1 MGENGLSAGTISLK
15 LKLDTSG
22 FKNRLNDLK
31 NRIKSSFNTGA
42 VGNFGNSVKA
52 TTGLFPRLTASVKT
66 FGKAVIAAFTIRAI
80 AAFANKC
87 VTLASNLVEVEN
99 VVATA
104 FPKMYE
110 YVDNFAKNAASRFGL
125 SETMAK
131 QYIGTFGAMAQAFGF
146 TEKQAA
152 AMSTTLTGLAGDVAS
167 FYNITQDEA
176 YNKLK
181 SVFTGETESLKEL
194 GIVMTQSALDSYAM
208 ANGFGHTTSAM
219 SEAEKVALRYS
230 FVQEKLAMAQ
240 GDVARTSN
248 SWANQIRYLKV
259 QIQTLGSMIGQLV
272 MKVLSPLVQ
281 AINFVL
287 SKIIDLGKGFA
298 SIFGKKSGIGQTKAD
313 LGGISGEIGNITDG
327 YQDASSGAD
336 KASRN
341 TGKLGKAL
349 KKAAKDARNLMGFD
363 QINKVQEKQST
374 DSGPGGGN
382 GGGGSSIGGGG
393 GVTGAGLNIDTS
405 MIDDLKSK
413 VTKKLG
419 PIWDKLIASL
429 KRCRTAFSNLWKVVK
444 KAFMYIWDNI
454 LKPFGTWIIETLAPV
469 LVDILTGAINVVT
482 AALKAMS
489 PVAKFLWE
497 KILQPIAKKIGEIL
511 VAVLKKV
518 AEWLEKLAQW
528 INDHPKLFAG
538 IATTILAV
546 VAAFKAFTIIKKV
559 IGFFQKVKK
568 VFGVAKLVLAGLSP
582 TVLIVIGV
590 IAALVVAGVLLYKN
604 WDKIKPKLKKFVDF
618 FKQKWADL
626 KKKVQPI
633 LDKITEL
640 IGKLKEKWD
649 AFKNKTVELVAEA
662 KEKVD
667 GALEWLGEKWEAIK
681 DKAAALI
688 AEAKEKVSGAIE
700 KLKGA
705 WETVKDRTATLV
717 AEAKEKVTGAIE
729 NLKEGWAAAV
739 EIVTDHTGTMTATLK
754 DSFSSFIGDLKT
766 KWTDAKD
773 KIVTQ
778 TKTFTT
784 KTADSFSGKIA
795 GIKKTWGDYASKIAD
810 KTRTFT
816 TKISNSFSDK
826 IKGIKDKWDSYASK
840 IGNKTRTFTAELK
853 DSFASK
859 IKDIKDKWD
868 SYASKISNKTRT
880 FTTEIKDSFSS
891 KIAGIKKKWDDFK
904 SKIGNVTKNF
914 SLSVGGKLPKITW
927 STKTKKVGPISIDYP
942 WPSVTWEKLAQGGFI
957 RKNTPQLAVVGD
969 NRHQGEYV
977 APEKKL
983 EAMANKAA
991 AGAAG
996 SGNAEMIT
1004 MMRTIIQILQT
1015 MDTSVYLDGKSIKD
1029 NVVKRINQNTRA
1041 TGVCE
1046 IVT

>member
-42 VGNFGNSVKA
+42 VSNFGNSVKA

-110 YVDNFAKNAASRFGL
+110 YVDNFAKNAASKFGL

-259 QIQTLGSMIGQLV
+259 QIQTLGSMIGQLI

-287 SKIIDLGKGFA
+287 AKIIDLGKGFA

-382 GGGGSSIGGGG
+382 DGGGSSVRGIG
-393 GVTGAGLNIDTS
+393 GVTGAALDVDTS
-405 MIDDLKSK
+405 MIDDLKKK
-413 VTKKLG
+413 VTEKLG
-419 PIWDKLIASL
+419 PIWDNLIESL
-429 KRCRTAFSNLWKVVK
+429 KRCKTAFSNLWKVVK
-444 KAFMYIWDNI
+444 KAFSYIWDKI
-454 LKPFGTWIIETLAPV
+454 LKPFGIWIIETLAPV

-482 AALKAMS
+482 AALKAMA

-546 VAAFKAFTIIKKV
+546 VAAFKAFMIIKKV
-559 IGFFQKVKK
+559 VSFASKFK
-568 VFGVAKLVLAGLSP
+568 VFGVVKKILGGLSP

-618 FKQKWADL
+618 FKEKWANL

-649 AFKNKTVELVAEA
+649 AFKSRTVELIAEA

-667 GALEWLGEKWEAIK
+667 GALEWLGEKWAGIK

-688 AEAKEKVSGAIE
+688 AEAKEKVSGAIQ
-700 KLKGA
+700 KLKDD
-705 WETVKDRTATLV
+705 WETVKDRAATLV
-717 AEAKEKVTGAIE
+717 AEAKEKVSGAIQ
-729 NLKEGWAAAV
+729 NLKDGWAAAV

-754 DSFSSFIGDLKT
+754 DSFSSFVGDLKT
-766 KWTDAKD
+766 KWADARD
-773 KIVTQ
+773 KIVDQ
-778 TKTFTT
+778 SRSFITKT
-784 KTADSFSGKIA
+784 S
-795 GIKKTWGDYASKIAD
+795 
-810 KTRTFT
+810 
-816 TKISNSFSDK
+816 
-826 IKGIKDKWDSYASK
+826 
-840 IGNKTRTFTAELK
+840 
-853 DSFASK
+853 
-859 IKDIKDKWD
+859 
-868 SYASKISNKTRT
+868 
-880 FTTEIKDSFSS
+880 DSFSS
-891 KIAGIKKKWDDFK
+891 KIGGIKKTWADYTEKIKDKTRTFITKTSDSFS
-904 SKIGNVTKNF
+904 SKIDGIKKTWVRIKPGLSLQRRVTLF
-914 SLSVGGKLPKITW
+914 PARLTV
-927 STKTKKVGPISIDYP
+927 
-942 WPSVTWEKLAQGGFI
+942 
-957 RKNTPQLAVVGD
+957 
-969 NRHQGEYV
+969 
-977 APEKKL
+977 
-983 EAMANKAA
+983 
-991 AGAAG
+991 
-996 SGNAEMIT
+996 
-1004 MMRTIIQILQT
+1004 
-1015 MDTSVYLDGKSIKD
+1015 
-1029 NVVKRINQNTRA
+1029 
-1041 TGVCE
+1041 
-1046 IVT
+1046 

>member
-1 MGENGLSAGTISLK
+1 MGENGASVGTISLRM
-15 LKLDTSG
+15 KLDTSG
-22 FKNRLNDLK
+22 LRSRLDDLK
-31 NRIKSSFNTGA
+31 NRLKNSFTTNA
-42 VGNFGNSVKA
+42 VNNFDNQVKA
-52 TTGLFPRLTASVKT
+52 TTGLFPRLTALVKS
-66 FGKAVIAAFTIRAI
+66 FGKAVVAAFTIRAI
-80 AAFANKC
+80 ASFIGKC
-87 VTLASNLVEVEN
+87 VTLASNLTEVEN
-99 VVATA
+99 VVTTA

-110 YVDNFAKNAASRFGL
+110 YVDNFAKNAASSFGL

-194 GIVMTQSALDSYAM
+194 GIVMTQSALDSYALS
-208 ANGFGHTTSAM
+208 NGFGHTTSAM

-230 FVQEKLAMAQ
+230 FVQSKLAMAQ
-240 GDVARTSN
+240 GDVAKTSN
-248 SWANQIRYLKV
+248 TWANQVRYLKV

-281 AINFVL
+281 AINIVL
-287 SKIIDLGKGFA
+287 AKIIDLGKGFA
-298 SIFGKKSGIGQTKAD
+298 SIFGKKTGIGQTKAD
-313 LGGISGEIGNITDG
+313 LGGISGEIGDIKDS
-327 YQDASSGAD
+327 YEDASVGAD
-336 KASRN
+336 KASGN
-341 TGKLGKAL
+341 TKKLGKAL
-349 KKAAKDARNLMGFD
+349 KKAAKDARSLLGFD
-363 QINKVQEKQST
+363 QINKLQEKQDT
-374 DSGPGGGN
+374 DSGSGGN
-382 GGGGSSIGGGG
+382 GGGVGGSSIGGGG

-405 MIDDLKSK
+405 MIEDLKSK

-444 KAFMYIWDNI
+444 KAFQYIWDKI

-469 LVDILTGAINVVT
+469 LVDILTGAIHVVT
-482 AALKAMS
+482 EALKAMA

-497 KILQPIAKKIGEIL
+497 KILAPVAKKIGEIL
-511 VAVLKKV
+511 IAVLKKV

-528 INDHPKLFAG
+528 IKDHPKLFAG

-618 FKQKWADL
+618 FKEKWANL

-649 AFKNKTVELVAEA
+649 AFKSRTVELIAEA

-681 DKAAALI
+681 DKATALI

-717 AEAKEKVTGAIE
+717 AEAKEKVAGAIE
-729 NLKEGWAAAV
+729 NLKDGWESIKDRTATLIAEAKEKVSGAAEKLKDGWSTAV
-739 EIVTDHTGTMTATLK
+739 KTVTDHTATMTTTLE
-754 DSFSSFIGDLKT
+754 DSFSSAISGVKT

-773 KIVTQ
+773 KIATQ
-778 TKTFTT
+778 TRTFTT
-784 KTADSFSGKIA
+784 KTADTFSGKIA
-795 GIKKTWGDYASKIAD
+795 GIKKTWNDYAEKI
-810 KTRTFT
+810 
-816 TKISNSFSDK
+816 N
-826 IKGIKDKWDSYASK
+826 
-840 IGNKTRTFTAELK
+840 NKTRSFITKTS
-853 DSFASK
+853 DSFSNK

-868 SYASKISNKTRT
+868 SYASKIGNKTRT

-891 KIAGIKKKWDDFK
+891 KIAGIKKKWDEFK

-927 STKTKKVGPISIDYP
+927 GTKTFEKGPIKINYP
-942 WPSVTWEKLAQGGFI
+942 WPKVEWAKLAQGGFV
-957 RKNTPQLAVVGD
+957 RKNTPQLAVIGD

-1015 MDTSVYLDGKSIKD
+1015 MDTNVYLDGKSIKD

>member
-42 VGNFGNSVKA
+42 VSNFGNSVKA

-110 YVDNFAKNAASRFGL
+110 YVDNFAKNAASKFGL

-259 QIQTLGSMIGQLV
+259 QIQTLGSMIGQLI

-287 SKIIDLGKGFA
+287 AKIIDLGKGFA

-382 GGGGSSIGGGG
+382 DGGGSSVRGIG
-393 GVTGAGLNIDTS
+393 GVTGAALDVDTS
-405 MIDDLKSK
+405 MIDDLKKK
-413 VTKKLG
+413 VTEKLG
-419 PIWDKLIASL
+419 PIWDNLIESL
-429 KRCRTAFSNLWKVVK
+429 KRCKTAFSNLWKVVK
-444 KAFMYIWDNI
+444 KAFSYIWDKI
-454 LKPFGTWIIETLAPV
+454 LKPFGIWIIETLAPV

-482 AALKAMS
+482 AALKAMA

-546 VAAFKAFTIIKKV
+546 VAAFKAFMIIKKV
-559 IGFFQKVKK
+559 VSFASKFK
-568 VFGVAKLVLAGLSP
+568 VFGVVKKILGGLSP

-618 FKQKWADL
+618 FKEKWANL

-649 AFKNKTVELVAEA
+649 AFKSRTVELIAEA

-667 GALEWLGEKWEAIK
+667 GALEWLGEKWAGIK

-688 AEAKEKVSGAIE
+688 AEAKEKVSGAIQ
-700 KLKGA
+700 KLKDD
-705 WETVKDRTATLV
+705 WETVKDRAATLV
-717 AEAKEKVTGAIE
+717 AEAKEKVSGAIQ
-729 NLKEGWAAAV
+729 NLKDGWAAAV

-754 DSFSSFIGDLKT
+754 DSFSSFVGDLKT
-766 KWTDAKD
+766 KWADARD
-773 KIVTQ
+773 KIVDQSRSFITKTSDSFSSKIGGIKKTWADYTEKIKDKTRTFITKTSDSFSSKIDGIKKTWVDYAEKIKDK

-784 KTADSFSGKIA
+784 T
-795 GIKKTWGDYASKIAD
+795 
-810 KTRTFT
+810 
-816 TKISNSFSDK
+816 
-826 IKGIKDKWDSYASK
+826 
-840 IGNKTRTFTAELK
+840 
-853 DSFASK
+853 
-859 IKDIKDKWD
+859 
-868 SYASKISNKTRT
+868 
-880 FTTEIKDSFSS
+880 IKDSFSS
-891 KIAGIKKKWDDFK
+891 KIDSIKKKWDDFSKKISDIKK
-904 SKIGNVTKNF
+904 SF
-914 SLSVGGKLPKITW
+914 SLSVSGSLPKIEW
-927 STKTKKVGPISIDYP
+927 GTKTYKAGPISINYP
-942 WPSVTWEKLAQGGFI
+942 WPTVKWARLAQGGFI

-996 SGNAEMIT
+996 SGNAEMIA
-1004 MMRTIIQILQT
+1004 MMRIIIQILQT
-1015 MDTSVYLDGKSIKD
+1015 MDTNVYLDGKSIKD